1 MGRAVVGLHD
11 VGGRNRHVAGDAGGR
26 DEERAGGVLDR
37 VVGRGVG
44 AVGRQDGRLPL
55 KGAGVAGV
63 GVGQRAPGGVAQL
76 EGLAVGQAHGLDA
89 GDLLLGARVG
99 QRGGLALEGDGAGG
113 HLEGAVDGADGVVAR
128 VRGRVELVADDGVAG
143 GAHQGLGALDE
154 DALEALVADEVPGA
168 QRVVGAGER
177 GAVVGLGG
185 AGRGDLDGP
194 GGDAQELLG
203 EDVALV
209 DARDAGAD
217 PDRQGVGH
225 VGRGDVGG
233 VGRPR
238 AVGRL
243 VLDQGVVA
251 VRVGRGGGAGRV
263 GRAVVGLHD
272 VGGRN
277 RHVAGDAGGRD
288 EERAGGVLDRVVGRG
303 VGAVGRQDGRLP
315 LKGAGVAGVGVGQ
328 RAPGGVAQLEGLAVG
343 QAHGLDAGDLL
354 LGARVLDGLRL
365 ALEDDAARGDGQ
377 LAGMRGGDDVA
388 LGAVD
393 AAHRVMGERDGVRAD
408 VRRGG
413 FGRDAAAV
421 EARALVAAREAGDAL
436 FGAVVG
442 EAVRRGRELDV
453 LVVGD
458 VDDHVV
464 VHDGEREL
472 ALVHRRVAGNL
483 NRGLDGSCSVRDAR
497 DGLGLGNLV
506 GGANPDVVHRVGE
519 VGAHRPLGDQ
529 DVLLACVHVV
539 HHNLL
544 PGRKHAAVKHL
555 PTGKRVSLGGN
566 EAQDGGIRQRHAG
579 VVHEPVRNVC
589 ARALARLVGE
599 RGCGL
604 LRAKD
609 GLEFDD
615 VIVTSECL
623 GHVKIRARRVQHAF
637 QLPTLEVPVS
647 RFLHIGRPECNHSPR
662 TISVGLRVGRNQVY
676 AVLVEIRDGQLAV
689 VQPLCGERNVCVHR
703 GIGIEQFAS
712 GIVVPARKRVAII
725 GRAGRQLSGC
735 HGPDVKPHG
744 ALGTTRCVQPRFIK
758 VVAQSNLLERP
769 LGIYRNIFG
778 RHGHVGKVIGYGALR
793 VGVPALKFID
803 GRQRI
808 RTVGHDKP
816 GLRDIGLILVR
827 NAATLRAIDIDDV
840 VAIAPIVEF
849 SIGVL
854 VAFRRAKILDGREAL
869 NHVAVLGADDKI
881 GGVLGHVFV
890 MLDKVHVPVQE
901 RTSLAFVQR
910 LNIVRGSVGTTA
922 IACSSECSAIHR
934 HSALESDIFL
944 VGNLV
949 VSVAVVHGPLRR
961 SNVSAPLLRD
971 SGIYLSARPLF
982 VLECQ
987 RIHRTRVI
995 HVDDGRTVTFDGL
1008 LGNRLCGE
1016 RSRATGNS
1024 LAIDVST
1031 RDRTVVLAHCSRLL
1045 ARDTI
1050 QRLRLMV
1057 GVTVVIGILPPVDDR
1072 IANRD
1077 SLPVGSQRRIVLRDE
1092 RRCVDFITGCIEP
1105 PLEGIAGASGRGV
1118 LKVERRTRV
1127 DKLVTHRRTTGGIEG
1142 HPDATLDDG
1151 VQADRSRLIRHANIL
1166 GNVDGSIRLSRPSH
1180 QVELRAHVVNHAAEV
1195 MLCVVADTLGPHDLG
1210 SVGIVEIDIETIFIV
1225 SVQHDGFGF
1234 TDTRLDAER
1243 AKHSTTFVVPT
1254 CEGLAL
1260 DNGCLGCH
1268 EHVAILHDLLADD
1281 GGAVGG

>member
-1 MGRAVVGLHD
+1 MRHGGLKAQ
-11 VGGRNRHVAGDAGGR
+11 VSGT
-26 DEERAGGVLDR
+26 
-37 VVGRGVG
+37 
-44 AVGRQDGRLPL
+44 
-55 KGAGVAGV
+55 
-63 GVGQRAPGGVAQL
+63 GQRYALVVD
-76 EGLAVGQAHGLDA
+76 ERVDNRLAVAV
-89 GDLLLGARVG
+89 AR
-99 QRGGLALEGDGAGG
+99 LEGDG
-113 HLEGAVDGADGVVAR
+113 
-128 VRGRVELVADDGVAG
+128 RG
-143 GAHQGLGALDE
+143 
-154 DALEALVADEVPGA
+154 
-168 QRVVGAGER
+168 
-177 GAVVGLGG
+177 
-185 AGRGDLDGP
+185 
-194 GGDAQELLG
+194 
-203 EDVALV
+203 
-209 DARDAGAD
+209 
-217 PDRQGVGH
+217 
-225 VGRGDVGG
+225 
-233 VGRPR
+233 
-238 AVGRL
+238 
-243 VLDQGVVA
+243 
-251 VRVGRGGGAGRV
+251 
-263 GRAVVGLHD
+263 
-272 VGGRN
+272 
-277 RHVAGDAGGRD
+277 
-288 EERAGGVLDRVVGRG
+288 
-303 VGAVGRQDGRLP
+303 
-315 LKGAGVAGVGVGQ
+315 
-328 RAPGGVAQLEGLAVG
+328 
-343 QAHGLDAGDLL
+343 
-354 LGARVLDGLRL
+354 
-365 ALEDDAARGDGQ
+365 
-377 LAGMRGGDDVA
+377 
-388 LGAVD
+388 
-393 AAHRVMGERDGVRAD
+393 
-408 VRRGG
+408 
-413 FGRDAAAV
+413 
-421 EARALVAAREAGDAL
+421 
-436 FGAVVG
+436 
-442 EAVRRGRELDV
+442 
-453 LVVGD
+453 
-458 VDDHVV
+458 
-464 VHDGEREL
+464 
-472 ALVHRRVAGNL
+472 
-483 NRGLDGSCSVRDAR
+483 
-497 DGLGLGNLV
+497 
-506 GGANPDVVHRVGE
+506 
-519 VGAHRPLGDQ
+519 
-529 DVLLACVHVV
+529 
-539 HHNLL
+539 
-544 PGRKHAAVKHL
+544 
-555 PTGKRVSLGGN
+555 
-566 EAQDGGIRQRHAG
+566 
-579 VVHEPVRNVC
+579 
-589 ARALARLVGE
+589 
-599 RGCGL
+599 GL

-615 VIVTSECL
+615 VIVTSERL
-623 GHVKIRARRVQHAF
+623 GHVKIRARHVQHAF

-803 GRQRI
+803 GRQRV

-854 VAFRRAKILDGREAL
+854 VAFRRAIILDGREAL

-922 IACSSECSAIHR
+922 IACSSECSTIHR

-961 SNVSAPLLRD
+961 SDVSAPLLRD

-1016 RSRATGNS
+1016 RNRATGNS

-1105 PLEGIAGASGRGV
+1105 PLEGIAGASGKGV

-1268 EHVAILHDLLADD
+1268 EYVAILHDLLADN
-1281 GGAVGG
+1281 GGAVGGQEAVGCQIDGVLVRDDVDREVVDVEALDVGAGLACGDCLNAGGVVGHAVHTHGLALAHAGVEEAHAHGAVGLNGVAVLVNERDVESHGAFKRATLLLDGTGHGGSDVGAVHGLGQHARTLGQSALGGRHLHGDIASVGIAEESGICGLLGLGRDCGLFGRRRLCCRLLSGSGLNRGLLGRSGRGRLLGCGLLGRCGGLLGRRLLGGSRRLLGGSGGLLSRGGFNRGLPCRSGFCRRLGNRGSLCCGLLGRCGLYRGLSNDLRRTCSLYLGYRFGCRRADDILLFALRGTHCGAVRSRLAPVALRQGRGHHRHLGPHHDQRHEDGEYLAYVLGRVE